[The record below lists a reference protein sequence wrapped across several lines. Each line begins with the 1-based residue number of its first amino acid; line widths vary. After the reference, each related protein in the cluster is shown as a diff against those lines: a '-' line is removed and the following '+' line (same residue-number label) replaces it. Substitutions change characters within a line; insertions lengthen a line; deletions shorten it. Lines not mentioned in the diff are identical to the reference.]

1 MKTLALSLSALT
13 ICVAPL
19 ALAQESQTEGKPS
32 AAPVAPVPVV
42 PGGASSGYNQL
53 MNLMSQSAAKQARVA
68 SAGEAGY
75 PMFQFFG
82 PDMRSAFWADPET
95 AGRILILQGELMGKM
110 GETLI
115 RQGQELLGEEVEPL
129 EGQTEQK

>member
-1 MKTLALSLSALT
+1 MKILALPISALA
-13 ICVAPL
+13 IFVSAGSM
-19 ALAQESQTEGKPS
+19 AQEPQTDNKTT
-32 AAPVAPVPVV
+32 AVPGV
-42 PGGASSGYNQL
+42 PGGGNAGYGQL
-53 MNLMSQSAAKQARVA
+53 LNLMSQNARQARTA
-68 SAGEAGY
+68 SGGEAGY

-129 EGQTEQK
+129 QEEPTEQQ